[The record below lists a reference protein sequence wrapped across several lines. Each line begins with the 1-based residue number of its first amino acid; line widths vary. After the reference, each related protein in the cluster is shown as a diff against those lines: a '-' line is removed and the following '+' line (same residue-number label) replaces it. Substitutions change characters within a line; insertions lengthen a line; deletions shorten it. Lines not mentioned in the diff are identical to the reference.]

1 MGYSPW
7 GLKEVDTTEHMP
19 TSLTQNDSVLY
30 IISLDV
36 AVAELSFMFFFFKL
50 IISWEIAQKIVYV
63 YKGNIKI

>member
-1 MGYSPW
+1 MSYSPW

-36 AVAELSFMFFFFKL
+36 AVAELSFMFFFLKL